1 MNVPVPVCDRIS
13 VNNAAKVLLTDF
25 LVGTGASVTIPSSST
40 LVVLFGDNQ
49 KTFYIYSRATSTSVN
64 VSNGARYY
72 IFSGTAYV
80 RLF

>member
-40 LVVLFGDNQ
+40 LVVLFGDN
-49 KTFYIYSRATSTSVN
+49 
-64 VSNGARYY
+64 
-72 IFSGTAYV
+72 
-80 RLF
+80 